1 MYRLLEPKNKWPP
14 INTLIVKF
22 GLQRLQMHEHDL
34 YIIII
39 SHGPKTLCV
48 IKVTLL
54 FHYVIKKPFLQNRI
68 SKWRPAKNKN
78 RTTNY

>member
-1 MYRLLEPKNKWPP
+1 
-14 INTLIVKF
+14 
-22 GLQRLQMHEHDL
+22 MHEHDL

-54 FHYVIKKPFLQNRI
+54 FHYVIKKRFCKTEFQNGGLQRTKTEEPIISTLRNRNH
-68 SKWRPAKNKN
+68 K
-78 RTTNY
+78 